1 MATVV
6 TSSVRRR
13 ASRLTVALAAAA
25 LLAACGTPSE
35 PGALEPDEP
44 GTEAPDPLP
53 EDQEGEDQEPDTED
67 PDTEDPDTEDP
78 DTEDPVEDAGPQ
90 PDPAA
95 MEDPCAAHEGREG
108 DAFIDV
114 VSPVQDQVVP
124 ASSVE
129 LVGCSN
135 VFEATVA
142 YELYSGDG
150 ELLDGGFTT
159 AECGTGCV
167 GAFRETVSLVAAEG
181 EPVVLLQVFSENQAD
196 EGERQLSLVEVQLVL
211 E

>member
-67 PDTEDPDTEDP
+67 P
-78 DTEDPVEDAGPQ
+78 VEDAGPQ

-114 VSPVQDQVVP
+114 VSPVQDQVVA